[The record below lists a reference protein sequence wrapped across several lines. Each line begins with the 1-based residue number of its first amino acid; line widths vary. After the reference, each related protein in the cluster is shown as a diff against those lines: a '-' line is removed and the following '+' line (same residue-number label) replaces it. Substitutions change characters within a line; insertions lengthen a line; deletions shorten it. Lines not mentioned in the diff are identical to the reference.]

1 MYYRYLV
8 IVPYSLLLFYFVTF
22 IFIDMKNTLTKRN
35 LREEKFIA
43 VYNSNTDPSL
53 KEIKA

>member
-1 MYYRYLV
+1 MV
-8 IVPYSLLLFYFVTF
+8 TTCFTF

-43 VYNSNTDPSL
+43 VYNSKTDTSL